1 MIKPL
6 FFTISEQIADNIR
19 KDIIFGDLVEGMP
32 LREVELSNK
41 YNVSRGPVR
50 DALKELAKE
59 GFLDMIPNVGVR
71 VAKQPSDD
79 TLELVIKMRKDL
91 ENFVIEHVYDQFD
104 DTDYADLRE
113 LLQLFK
119 KACENGNMQEVI
131 NLDIEYHRYIV
142 HKMDDLHIRDLWLS
156 VVNRMLFRYNRFENI
171 IDCYDEHRQIYDAL
185 MDQNKSLILDVLD
198 KHLI

>member
-6 FFTISEQIADNIR
+6 FFTISEQIADTIR
-19 KDIIFGDLVEGMP
+19 KDIIFGDLIEGMP

-59 GFLDMIPNVGVR
+59 GFLDMVPNVGVR
-71 VAKQPSDD
+71 VAKQPSDA

-91 ENFVIEHVYDQFD
+91 ENFVIEQVYDQFNES
-104 DTDYADLRE
+104 DYADLRE
-113 LLQLFK
+113 LLELFK
-119 KACENGNMQEVI
+119 QACENGNMQEII

-142 HKMDDLHIRDLWLS
+142 HKMEDLHIRDLWVS

-171 IDCYDEHRQIYDAL
+171 IDCYDEHLKIYEAL
-185 MDQNKSLILDVLD
+185 MVQNKDLILNVLD
-198 KHLI
+198 NHIV